1 MPASPLRVPLLALLA
16 ACAPLLLSQ
25 PAFADGDKSSSKTDD
40 AKKKVDDR
48 SDDDTK
54 KKDGDA
60 KKDDDKKGD
69 KDKATAVDDQF
80 DPFEDPNKTYR
91 FIGIRFRDAI
101 APQFIMNW
109 FARGGATVN
118 VPMVGPV
125 FYTRKDHLQIAVSL
139 MYSDYGMSPTLF
151 QSNTDPSTSWEL
163 IQSQLK
169 LGYLMVDLMYEIP
182 IEKRGEMTG
191 RGAFLIGGGVG
202 VAGVFGQLYR
212 AYVYPSTPNGS
223 ITAGNPSGA
232 TPCVGQPNNLGQP
245 LPGQPSPWC
254 DPRNS
259 GSGHYVNADG
269 KLVNGYSE
277 PSWANGGSKPLI
289 FPWIALPQIGFRYK
303 PIKQLEFQVN
313 GGFSTSG
320 FFFDISGSYGIP
332 TS

>member
-1 MPASPLRVPLLALLA
+1 MPAKASLLALLA
-16 ACAPLLLSQ
+16 VGAPLLLSSP
-25 PAFADGDKSSSKTDD
+25 PALADGDKPSSKTDD
-40 AKKKVDDR
+40 TKKKVDDR

-91 FIGIRFRDAI
+91 FIGIRYRDAI

-109 FARGGATVN
+109 FAKGGATVN

-125 FYTRKDHLQIAVSL
+125 FFTRKDHLQIAVSL
-139 MYSDYGMSPTLF
+139 MYADYGMSPTLF

-212 AYVYPSTPNGS
+212 SYAYPTTQGGT
-223 ITAGNPSGA
+223 ITAGNTAGA
-232 TPCVGQPNNLGQP
+232 MACNGTSDPAWTNAANTNYCGARNTPPHYAPNNNLT
-245 LPGQPSPWC
+245 
-254 DPRNS
+254 
-259 GSGHYVNADG
+259 A
-269 KLVNGYSE
+269 GYSE

-303 PIKQLEFQVN
+303 PIKQLEFQAN